1 MIHNMCTMTFNF
13 PNLICKFFFHQ
24 RSWSFGCCAYPMNH
38 VRFTNDL
45 ERQGFLPKIQIC
57 DPILIYYTK
66 GVVNN
71 IIEIREYL
79 WLVSS
84 MKLDVHRVQINF
96 TNLDINN
103 IIINECILDYVNL
116 IKL

>member
-1 MIHNMCTMTFNF
+1 
-13 PNLICKFFFHQ
+13 
-24 RSWSFGCCAYPMNH
+24 MNH